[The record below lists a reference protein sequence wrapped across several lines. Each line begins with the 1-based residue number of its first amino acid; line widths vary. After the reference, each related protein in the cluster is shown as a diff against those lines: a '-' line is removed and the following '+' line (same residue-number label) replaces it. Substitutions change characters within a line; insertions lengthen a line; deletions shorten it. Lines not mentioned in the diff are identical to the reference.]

1 MNERHQFFETRKS
14 GSIDHSA
21 GTLPSDLSSR
31 FFVIRKIGA
40 SRSLIVHTQIV
51 VLCDKG
57 TTVTKFTEHRLVYVS
72 LYHVL
77 YSYLELTSTRQCAP
91 A

>member
-57 TTVTKFTEHRLVYVS
+57 TTVTKLAEYTVPTVREARCSSANLGATKS
-72 LYHVL
+72 
-77 YSYLELTSTRQCAP
+77 R
-91 A
+91 